1 MKRSLVLLP
10 LLLFS
15 SAFAQTEDSEAAK
28 AAEPVVETAAPSI
41 AGSEEI
47 QNISRFTPQGS
58 VDLSLRT
65 AIVNSKT
72 EIKNIVNASSKGSV
86 AEGTAAYGL
95 NSWLNVGIRG
105 SYLISKTIES
115 QGTESDTSSGAQ
127 DPWLVLT
134 LQPVRQSEDRP
145 FNMLVDV
152 SYSPKLI
159 SEEYNNGGK
168 GYSSTR
174 TTVTL
179 SRYTPSAEFGMV
191 FSYRYNSEGTGKFKD
206 GTAWNSIGY
215 DGFWGA
221 VYAQFRAVDFVYL
234 WGAVALGQDSEQQQ
248 MWRKPSTGD
257 WALQINSYNYTQLR
271 AGIKFIVVP
280 DVSFISFDV
289 ENQKVNEGSGWVK
302 NNATV
307 NGNIEKLET
316 TAFVLNWTYRL

>member
-10 LLLFS
+10 LLSLS
-15 SAFAQTEDSEAAK
+15 SAFAQTENSEPVNAAD
-28 AAEPVVETAAPSI
+28 PVVEAAAPAI
-41 AGSEEI
+41 AGSEEV
-47 QNISRFTPQGS
+47 QSISRFTPQGS

-65 AIVNSKT
+65 VIANSKT
-72 EIKNIVNASSKGSV
+72 EIKNIANVSSKANV
-86 AEGTAAYGL
+86 AEGIANYGM
-95 NSWLNVGIRG
+95 NSWLNIGLRA
-105 SYLISKTIES
+105 SYLISKTNES
-115 QGTESDTSSGAQ
+115 QGTESDTSSGVQ
-127 DPWLVLT
+127 DPALLFT
-134 LQPVRQSEDRP
+134 IQPVKQGEGRP

-179 SRYTPSAEFGMV
+179 SRYTPSTEYGMA

-206 GTAWNSIGY
+206 GTAWDSFGY

-221 VYAQFRAVDFVYL
+221 VYAQFRAADFFYF
-234 WGAVALGQDSEQQQ
+234 WGAVAFGQDSEQQQ
-248 MWRKPSTGD
+248 SWKRPSTGD

-280 DVSFISFDV
+280 EVSFVSFDF
-289 ENQKVNEGSGWVK
+289 ENQKVNDGSGWIK

-307 NGNIEKLET
+307 NGNIEKLEA